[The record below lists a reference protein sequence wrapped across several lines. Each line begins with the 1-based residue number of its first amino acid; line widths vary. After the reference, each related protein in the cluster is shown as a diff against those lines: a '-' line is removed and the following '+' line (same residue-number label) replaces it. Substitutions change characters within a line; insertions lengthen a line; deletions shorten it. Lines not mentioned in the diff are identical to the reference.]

1 MSTLLP
7 PDTKLA
13 EMEWVPRNRLPALH
27 RLGLVTLADLLGHYP
42 RRYEDRT
49 RFDRFPDQEHSSAVC
64 LHGIVARTAMK
75 FLPGRRRMFEVVME
89 NPTGILSQPV
99 TCRWFN
105 MQFVQ
110 KMISTY
116 DEIVVYGRPKKRG
129 RLIVIDHPEFEVIE
143 EGAAQSVHMRD
154 ITPVYP
160 AGDGVPVRSLREMI
174 HNALQSTE
182 LEAIPSLIPDATRQ
196 KAGALR
202 AIHFPA
208 SEAARITARD
218 FLVREEFFAIQLL
231 IHARRAEWLL
241 LPGAA
246 KQSEGRLLGQLLA
259 RLPFSLTDSQTQVIE
274 EIRRDLASP
283 RRMNRL
289 LQGDV
294 GAGKTLVALAAMLH
308 TVEAGWQ
315 AAIMAPTQILAEQHH
330 LGFKRLLEPLGI
342 DVILRTGSRKE
353 EAKPLPLFGSKP
365 TIVVGTHALLYDG
378 SEFNRLGLV
387 VIDEQHKFG
396 VLQRTR
402 LIERGDTP
410 DVLVMTATPIP
421 RTLTQTLYG
430 DLDVSILKHKPA
442 NRGVIQTAVRPS
454 TKMPD
459 VVEFVRKHLG
469 NGRQVYVVYPLVEE
483 SDKLSAKAATAEIER
498 WQSLLAPAEVALLHG
513 RMSPEEKESVMAAF
527 RDGRTKVLIA
537 TTVIEVGVDVP
548 NANTMI
554 VENAERFG
562 LAQLHQLRGRI
573 GRGEHKSYCI
583 LLHDPKAPEDAL
595 EKLQVLEQTS
605 DGFLIAEAD
614 LRLRGPGD
622 LLGTAQTGL
631 PPVKIGDIFQDRDL
645 MDEARDLAEAI
656 LKDDPQLQAPA
667 NRHLARHL
675 ARSAAK
681 LAAASG

>member
-1 MSTLLP
+1 
-7 PDTKLA
+7 
-13 EMEWVPRNRLPALH
+13 MEWVPRNRLPALQ

-49 RFDRFPDQEHSSAVC
+49 RFDRFPDQEHSTAVC

-110 KMISTY
+110 KMISTH

-174 HNALQSTE
+174 HNALESTD

-202 AIHFPA
+202 AIHFPD
-208 SEAARITARD
+208 SEEARTTAHD

-246 KQSEGRLLGQLLA
+246 KQSEGKLLGQLLD

-274 EIRRDLASP
+274 EIRHDLASP

-308 TVEAGWQ
+308 TIEAGWQ

-342 DVILRTGSRKE
+342 DVILRTGSRKKRPDRFRFS
-353 EAKPLPLFGSKP
+353 AANPPSSSAP
-365 TIVVGTHALLYDG
+365 TRFFMRAASSIASAL
-378 SEFNRLGLV
+378 SSSTSSINSASSSV
-387 VIDEQHKFG
+387 PASS
-396 VLQRTR
+396 
-402 LIERGDTP
+402 RG
-410 DVLVMTATPIP
+410 AI
-421 RTLTQTLYG
+421 R
-430 DLDVSILKHKPA
+430 
-442 NRGVIQTAVRPS
+442 
-454 TKMPD
+454 
-459 VVEFVRKHLG
+459 
-469 NGRQVYVVYPLVEE
+469 
-483 SDKLSAKAATAEIER
+483 
-498 WQSLLAPAEVALLHG
+498 
-513 RMSPEEKESVMAAF
+513 RMSWS
-527 RDGRTKVLIA
+527 
-537 TTVIEVGVDVP
+537 
-548 NANTMI
+548 
-554 VENAERFG
+554 
-562 LAQLHQLRGRI
+562 
-573 GRGEHKSYCI
+573 
-583 LLHDPKAPEDAL
+583 
-595 EKLQVLEQTS
+595 
-605 DGFLIAEAD
+605 
-614 LRLRGPGD
+614 
-622 LLGTAQTGL
+622 
-631 PPVKIGDIFQDRDL
+631 
-645 MDEARDLAEAI
+645 
-656 LKDDPQLQAPA
+656 
-667 NRHLARHL
+667 
-675 ARSAAK
+675 
-681 LAAASG
+681 

>member
-1 MSTLLP
+1 M
-7 PDTKLA
+7 DW
-13 EMEWVPRNRLPALH
+13 MPRTRLPALQ
-27 RLGLVTLADLLGHYP
+27 RLGLLTLADLLGHYP

-49 RFDRFPDQEHSSAVC
+49 RFDRFPDQEQSAAVC
-64 LHGIVARTAMK
+64 LHGMVARTAMK

-89 NPTGILSQPV
+89 NTAGGILGQPI

-110 KMISTY
+110 KMIMQG

-129 RLIVIDHPEFEVIE
+129 RLIVIDHPEFEVIDE
-143 EGAAQSVHMRD
+143 EAAQSVHMRD

-160 AGDGVPVRSLREMI
+160 AGDGVPVRALREMI
-174 HNALQSTE
+174 HHAIEKTDIA
-182 LEAIPSLIPDATRQ
+182 AIPSLIPDARHQ
-196 KAGALR
+196 KAEALR
-202 AIHFPA
+202 AIHFPESRDA
-208 SEAARITARD
+208 LTTARD

-231 IHARRAEWLL
+231 IQARRSEWLH
-241 LPGAA
+241 LPGTA
-246 KQSEGRLLGQLLA
+246 KRSEGRLLGQLLDS
-259 RLPFSLTDSQTQVIE
+259 LPFPLTGSQSKVIE
-274 EIRRDLASP
+274 EIRLDLASP

-315 AAIMAPTQILAEQHH
+315 AAIMAPTQILAEQHY
-330 LGFKRLLEPLGI
+330 LGFQRLLAPIGI
-342 DVILRTGSRKE
+342 EVVLRTGSRKE
-353 EAKPLPLFGSKP
+353 EAKPLPLFGEKP
-365 TIVVGTHALLYDG
+365 TIVVGTHALLYEG

-396 VLQRTR
+396 VLQRAR
-402 LIERGDTP
+402 LIGRGDTP

-430 DLDVSILKHKPA
+430 DLDVSILTDKPA
-442 NRGVIQTAVRPS
+442 NRGVIQTVARPS

-459 VVEFVRKHLG
+459 VVEFARKHLG
-469 NGRQVYVVYPLVEE
+469 NGRQAYVVYPLVEE
-483 SDKLSAKAATAEIER
+483 SDKLSAKAATVEIER

-513 RMSPEEKESVMAAF
+513 RMAPEEKETIMASF
-527 RDGRTKVLIA
+527 REGRTKVLIA

-548 NANTMI
+548 NANMMI

-595 EKLQVLEQTS
+595 EKLHVLEQTS
-605 DGFLIAEAD
+605 DGFVIAEAD

-631 PPVKIGDIFQDRDL
+631 PPVKIGDIFQDRQI
-645 MDEARDLAEAI
+645 MDEARAAAEK
-656 LKDDPQLQAPA
+656 LFSEDPGLERHPQLAS
-667 NRHLARHL
+667 HIARHS
-675 ARSAAK
+675 RR
-681 LAAASG
+681 LAAISG